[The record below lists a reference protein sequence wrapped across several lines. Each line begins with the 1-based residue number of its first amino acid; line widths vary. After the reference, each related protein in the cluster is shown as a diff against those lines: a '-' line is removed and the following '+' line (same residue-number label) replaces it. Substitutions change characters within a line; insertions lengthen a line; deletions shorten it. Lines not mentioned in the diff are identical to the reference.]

1 MPPWA
6 VRFAGVLGG
15 RPLPDE
21 GVDLLCLALQVVEVA
36 AEAYSALVVHDFPV
50 RYRHPGVDLVDE
62 NVHAADF
69 AVPVPRDAVAVA
81 VLCPCIEVAVVVA
94 AALVDV
100 VFDPGQPALLL
111 LIHAGCWVLRAPGW
125 R

>member
-1 MPPWA
+1 
-6 VRFAGVLGG
+6 
-15 RPLPDE
+15 
-21 GVDLLCLALQVVEVA
+21 
-36 AEAYSALVVHDFPV
+36 
-50 RYRHPGVDLVDE
+50 
-62 NVHAADF
+62 
-69 AVPVPRDAVAVA
+69 
-81 VLCPCIEVAVVVA
+81 VAVVVA